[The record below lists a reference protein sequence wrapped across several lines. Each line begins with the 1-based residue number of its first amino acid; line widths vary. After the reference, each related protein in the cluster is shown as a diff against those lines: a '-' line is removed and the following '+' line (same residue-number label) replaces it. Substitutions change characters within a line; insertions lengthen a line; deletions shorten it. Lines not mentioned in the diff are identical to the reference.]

1 MSTSD
6 KARKAEKA
14 KNYTAEQVAVIRAA
28 EPLDLA
34 KAKAV
39 GAEIGKSYQ
48 SIIAK
53 CLSEGI
59 AYESKKPEPK
69 RVNQVTKADM
79 VKTIS
84 ARLDNANLKGLE
96 KATAIS
102 LKRLYKAVA
111 VSLAFT
117 EPEAESDNG

>member
-1 MSTSD
+1 MSTSE
-6 KARKAEKA
+6 KARTAEKA
-14 KNYTAEQVAVIRAA
+14 KNYTAEQVAIIKAA

-34 KAKAV
+34 KAKSV

-59 AYESKKPEPK
+59 VYESKKPEPK

-79 VKTIS
+79 VKVIS
-84 ARLDNANLKGLE
+84 ARLDSDNLKGLE

-102 LKRLYKAVA
+102 LKHLNEALA
-111 VSLAFT
+111 TALAF
-117 EPEAESDNG
+117 SDAS